1 MMRRFV
7 RRGPLHRLRGDTGF
21 RQRGFHV
28 RGLQPRGIVFHHQA
42 IQFLVHLHALDPVY
56 RAGLRE
62 PRERGVIRLLPQ
74 AEMYLY
80 PGHVLPLNRITP
92 ASRPTRSTQPANA
105 PPAPAGPHRIP
116 SRPLP
121 GGAKQSTLA
130 ALPSPAEPPILRL
143 PARSAAES
151 PISEWPPPTTP
162 KTSFG
167 LSFRKMIHRPR
178 APPQAW

>member
-1 MMRRFV
+1 
-7 RRGPLHRLRGDTGF
+7 
-21 RQRGFHV
+21 
-28 RGLQPRGIVFHHQA
+28 
-42 IQFLVHLHALDPVY
+42 
-56 RAGLRE
+56 
-62 PRERGVIRLLPQ
+62 
-74 AEMYLY
+74 
-80 PGHVLPLNRITP
+80 
-92 ASRPTRSTQPANA
+92 
-105 PPAPAGPHRIP
+105 IP

-178 APPQAW
+178 APPQAWVRTDGLLDEPLGARDRLTQRLTARQARGDRRRKRASGAVGMPRRDARRRKIAPPGA